1 MKSPSIAVWI
11 WYRGDAFCGFQG
23 QRSLHTVQG
32 SLQQAL
38 YRIGVISTPVGAG
51 RTDRGV
57 HARMQVVRVRA
68 AGGDAADLV
77 AKLTSHLPAGLGV
90 CVARAVARPFH
101 PQWSSSGKEYRY
113 RLSLSRGRPEW
124 EPFAWYPRED
134 PRIGDRGVRP
144 EKLSELLAL
153 ATGTR
158 DFIAFHE
165 KSSARR
171 ARTLDRAE
179 VVEASGG
186 ILEIRLRGDA
196 FGRYQ
201 ARYLVGS
208 AVAAATGIVAV
219 EQYLAGLE
227 RAVAFPGVKAPAQG
241 LILWEVAY
249 PPGIDPFAPQERREP
264 PNLPREPPFPER

>member
-1 MKSPSIAVWI
+1 MKPPHIALWI

-23 QRSLHTVQG
+23 QRSLQTVQG

-38 YRIGVISTPVGAG
+38 YGIGVISAPVGAG

-68 AGGDAADLV
+68 PSEDAADLV

-90 CVARAVARPFH
+90 CVARGVARPFH

-113 RLSLSRGRPEW
+113 RLSLSRARPEW
-124 EPFAWYPRED
+124 GSFSWNPRED
-134 PRIGDRGVRP
+134 PRIGNRPMRP

-165 KSSARR
+165 KSSARCT
-171 ARTLDRAE
+171 RTLHRAE
-179 VVEASGG
+179 IVEASDGTF
-186 ILEIRLRGDA
+186 EIRLRGDA

-208 AVAAATGIVAV
+208 AVAAAAGVVTV
-219 EQYLAGLE
+219 EQYRAGLE
-227 RAVAFPGVKAPAQG
+227 QAVAFPGVKAPAQG

-249 PPGIDPFAPQERREP
+249 PARIDPFAPRERLEP
-264 PNLPREPPFPER
+264 PNLPREPPFSER

>member
-1 MKSPSIAVWI
+1 MKSPPIALWI

-38 YRIGVISTPVGAG
+38 YKIGVISAPVGAG

-68 AGGDAADLV
+68 ARGSAADLV
-77 AKLTSHLPAGLGV
+77 AKLTSHLPSGLGV
-90 CVARAVARPFH
+90 CVARAVPRPFH
-101 PQWSSSGKEYRY
+101 PQWSSTAKEYRY
-113 RLSLSRGRPEW
+113 RLSLSRARPEW
-124 EPFAWYPRED
+124 RSFAWSPWED
-134 PRIGDRGVRP
+134 PRIGDRAVRP
-144 EKLSELLAL
+144 EKLAELLAL

-171 ARTLDRAE
+171 ARTLHRAE
-179 VVEASGG
+179 LVEASDGS
-186 ILEIRLRGDA
+186 LEIRLRGDA

-208 AVAAATGIVAV
+208 AVAAAAGIVAR

-227 RAVAFPGVKAPAQG
+227 QGIAFHGVKAPPQG
-241 LILWEVAY
+241 LILWEIAY
-249 PPGIDPFAPQERREP
+249 PAPIDPFAPQERHEA
-264 PNLPREPPFPER
+264 PNLPREPPFAER

>member
-1 MKSPSIAVWI
+1 MKSPPIALWI
-11 WYRGDAFCGFQG
+11 WYRGDAFWGFQG
-23 QRSLHTVQG
+23 QQSLHTIQG

-38 YRIGVISTPVGAG
+38 YGIGVISAPVGAG

-68 AGGDAADLV
+68 ACGDAADLV

-101 PQWSSSGKEYRY
+101 PQWSSTGKEYRY
-113 RLSLSRGRPEW
+113 RLSLSRVRPEW
-124 EPFAWYPRED
+124 ESFSWNPRQD
-134 PRIGDRGVRP
+134 SRIGNRVLRP

-153 ATGTR
+153 AIGTR

-171 ARTLDRAE
+171 ARTLHRAE
-179 VVEASGG
+179 VVETFDG

-208 AVAAATGIVAV
+208 AVAVATGIVAV
-219 EQYLAGLE
+219 EQYLAGLQQ
-227 RAVAFPGVKAPAQG
+227 AVAFPGVKAPAQG

-249 PPGIDPFAPQERREP
+249 PEGIDPFSPQERQEP
-264 PNLPREPPFPER
+264 PNLPREPPFAER

>member
-1 MKSPSIAVWI
+1 MKSPPIVIWI
-11 WYRGDAFCGFQG
+11 WYRGDAFSGFQG

-38 YRIGVISTPVGAG
+38 YRIGVISAPVGAG
-51 RTDRGV
+51 RTDKGV

-68 AGGDAADLV
+68 ATDAADLV
-77 AKLTSHLPAGLGV
+77 EKLTSHLPPGLGV

-101 PQWSSSGKEYRY
+101 PQWSSIAKEYRY
-113 RLSLSRGRPEW
+113 RLSLSRAPPEW
-124 EPFAWYPRED
+124 EPFSWNPRED
-134 PRIGDRGVRP
+134 PRLSHRAPRP
-144 EKLSELLAL
+144 ETLSELLAI
-153 ATGTR
+153 AKGTR

-171 ARTLDRAE
+171 PRTLQRAE
-179 VVEASGG
+179 VVETSDG

-208 AVAAATGIVAV
+208 AVAAATGAVSV
-219 EQYLAGLE
+219 EQYRAGIE
-227 RAVAFPGVKAPAQG
+227 RAVAFSGVKAPAQG
-241 LILWEVAY
+241 LVLWEIAY
-249 PPGIDPFAPQERREP
+249 PPGLDPFLPQERQQP
-264 PNLPREPPFPER
+264 PGLPGKPPFADR

>member
-1 MKSPSIAVWI
+1 

-23 QRSLHTVQG
+23 QRSLLTVQG

-38 YRIGVISTPVGAG
+38 YKIGVISAPQGAG

-68 AGGDAADLV
+68 ACGAGDLLS
-77 AKLTSHLPAGLGV
+77 KLTSHLPAGLGV
-90 CVARAVARPFH
+90 RVARVVARPFH
-101 PQWSSSGKEYRY
+101 PQWSSTGKEYRY
-113 RLSLSRGRPEW
+113 RLSLSRARPEW
-124 EPFAWYPRED
+124 ECFSWNARED
-134 PRIGDRGVRP
+134 PRIGNRAIRP

-171 ARTLDRAE
+171 ARTLHRAE
-179 VVEASGG
+179 LVEASDGS
-186 ILEIRLRGDA
+186 LEIRLRGDA
-196 FGRYQ
+196 LGRYQ

-208 AVAAATGIVAV
+208 AVAAAAGIVAR

-227 RAVAFPGVKAPAQG
+227 QGIAFHGVKAPAQG
-241 LILWEVAY
+241 LILWEIAY
-249 PPGIDPFAPQERREP
+249 PAPIDPFAPQERHEA
-264 PNLPREPPFPER
+264 PNLPREPPFAER